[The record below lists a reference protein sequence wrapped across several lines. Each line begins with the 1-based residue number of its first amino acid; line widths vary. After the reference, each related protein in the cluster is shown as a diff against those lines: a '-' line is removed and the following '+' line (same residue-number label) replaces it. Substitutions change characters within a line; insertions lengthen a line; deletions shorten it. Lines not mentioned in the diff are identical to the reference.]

1 MTSLAFLGDIGA
13 SELLVIFLAI
23 LVLFG
28 SKRLPEMARS
38 IGRALEE
45 LRRAS
50 QDFRDQIMHADEM
63 SPPPPTALPP
73 PAPSVI
79 EAQPE
84 ANVPEVAP
92 PDTSE
97 PKAEP
102 GKEEKPPRELAG

>member
-1 MTSLAFLGDIGA
+1 MMSLAFLGDIGA

-50 QDFRDQIMHADEM
+50 QDFRDQIMNADQAP
-63 SPPPPTALPP
+63 PPPPTAFPP
-73 PAPSVI
+73 RVPSATEVKPATTVS
-79 EAQPE
+79 EA
-84 ANVPEVAP
+84 AP
-92 PDTSE
+92 PDAGK
-97 PKAEP
+97 PNAEP